1 MKVDMARINEIIQEV
16 TSTEK
21 VAHAEERIAIDEL
34 ISELEKVA
42 GEADAARAESN
53 AITGDGI
60 TLESEDFAKQRLK
73 ETLLEG
79 IKSDEPS
86 PVCQEL
92 KDSLLAGDTQRAREI
107 LEKVA
112 SRLQERM
119 RTPQRKIGGGS
130 GHMEKK
136 AVELLQKS
144 ASALRQMQED
154 LKQEAEKR
162 ASAEQKLETYEKNQ
176 ERLFKLASREAIR
189 YEDVPEMLE
198 TLNEMEPR
206 QQELELLSLEKAAS
220 MNFLRVGSIEKTS
233 SDHGAEDVLTRFI
246 LDSMG

>member
-1 MKVDMARINEIIQEV
+1 MARINEIIQEV

-42 GEADAARAESN
+42 GEADVARAESN

-92 KDSLLAGDTQRAREI
+92 KDSLLAGDTQHAREI

-112 SRLQERM
+112 SRLQEQM
-119 RTPQRKIGGGS
+119 RTPQRKIGEGS
-130 GHMEKK
+130 GHMKEKT
-136 AVELLQKS
+136 VELLQKS

-246 LDSMG
+246 LNSMG

>member
-16 TSTEK
+16 TSIEK
-21 VAHAEERIAIDEL
+21 VAHTEERIAIDEL

-42 GEADAARAESN
+42 GEEDAAHAESN
-53 AITGDGI
+53 AIAGDGI

-92 KDSLLAGDTQRAREI
+92 KDSLLAGDTQHAREI
-107 LEKVA
+107 LKKVA
-112 SRLQERM
+112 SCLKERM
-119 RTPQRKIGGGS
+119 RTPQRKRGS
-130 GHMEKK
+130 GHTEKK
-136 AVELLQKS
+136 TVELLQKS

-162 ASAEQKLETYEKNQ
+162 ANAEQKLETYEKNQ
-176 ERLFKLASREAIR
+176 ERLFKLASREVIR

-198 TLNEMEPR
+198 TLNEMDPR

-233 SDHGAEDVLTRFI
+233 SDHETEDVLTRFI
-246 LDSMG
+246 LNSMG

>member
-1 MKVDMARINEIIQEV
+1 M
-16 TSTEK
+16 
-21 VAHAEERIAIDEL
+21 
-34 ISELEKVA
+34 
-42 GEADAARAESN
+42 
-53 AITGDGI
+53 
-60 TLESEDFAKQRLK
+60 
-73 ETLLEG
+73 EG

-119 RTPQRKIGGGS
+119 RTPKRKTGVGC

-198 TLNEMEPR
+198 TLNEMDPR

-233 SDHGAEDVLTRFI
+233 SDHGTEDALTRFI

>member
-16 TSTEK
+16 TSIEK
-21 VAHAEERIAIDEL
+21 VAHTEERIAIDEL

-42 GEADAARAESN
+42 GEEDAAHAESN

-60 TLESEDFAKQRLK
+60 TLESENFAKQRLK

-92 KDSLLAGDTQRAREI
+92 KDSLLAGDTQHAREI
-107 LEKVA
+107 LKKVA
-112 SRLQERM
+112 SCLQERM
-119 RTPQRKIGGGS
+119 RTPQRKRGS
-130 GHMEKK
+130 GHTEKK
-136 AVELLQKS
+136 TVELLQKS

-154 LKQEAEKR
+154 LKQEVEKR
-162 ASAEQKLETYEKNQ
+162 AEAEQKLETYEKNQ
-176 ERLFKLASREAIR
+176 ERLFKLASREVIR

-198 TLNEMEPR
+198 TLNEMDPR

-233 SDHGAEDVLTRFI
+233 SDHETEDVLTRFI
-246 LDSMG
+246 LNSMG

>member
-1 MKVDMARINEIIQEV
+1 VKVDMARINEIIQEV
-16 TSTEK
+16 TSIEK
-21 VAHAEERIAIDEL
+21 VAHTEERIAIDEL

-42 GEADAARAESN
+42 GEEDAAHAESN

-92 KDSLLAGDTQRAREI
+92 KDSLLAGDTQHAREI
-107 LEKVA
+107 LKKVA
-112 SRLQERM
+112 SCLQERM
-119 RTPQRKIGGGS
+119 RTPKRKTGGGS
-130 GHMEKK
+130 RH
-136 AVELLQKS
+136 VELLQKS

-162 ASAEQKLETYEKNQ
+162 ANAEQKLETYEKNQ
-176 ERLFKLASREAIR
+176 ERLFKLASREVIR

-198 TLNEMEPR
+198 TLNEMDPR

-233 SDHGAEDVLTRFI
+233 SDHETEDVLTRFI
-246 LDSMG
+246 LNSMG

>member
-16 TSTEK
+16 TSIEK
-21 VAHAEERIAIDEL
+21 VAHTEERIAIDEL

-42 GEADAARAESN
+42 GEEDAAHAESN

-92 KDSLLAGDTQRAREI
+92 KDSLLAGDTQHAREI
-107 LEKVA
+107 LKKVA
-112 SRLQERM
+112 SCLQERM
-119 RTPQRKIGGGS
+119 RTPKRKTGGGS
-130 GHMEKK
+130 RH
-136 AVELLQKS
+136 VELLRKS

-154 LKQEAEKR
+154 LKQEVEKR

-189 YEDVPEMLE
+189 YEDVPELLE
-198 TLNEMEPR
+198 TLNEMDPR

-233 SDHGAEDVLTRFI
+233 SDHGTEDALTRFI
-246 LDSMG
+246 LNSMG

>member
-16 TSTEK
+16 TSIEK
-21 VAHAEERIAIDEL
+21 VAHTEERIAIDEL

-42 GEADAARAESN
+42 GEEDAAHAENN

-92 KDSLLAGDTQRAREI
+92 KDSLLAGDTQHAREI
-107 LEKVA
+107 LKKVA
-112 SRLQERM
+112 SCLKERM
-119 RTPQRKIGGGS
+119 RTPPRKTGGGN
-130 GHMEKK
+130 GH
-136 AVELLQKS
+136 VELLQKS

-162 ASAEQKLETYEKNQ
+162 ANAEQKLETYEKNQ
-176 ERLFKLASREAIR
+176 ERLFKLASREVIR

-198 TLNEMEPR
+198 TLNEMDPR

-233 SDHGAEDVLTRFI
+233 SDHETEDVLTRFI
-246 LDSMG
+246 LNSMG

>member
-16 TSTEK
+16 TSIEK
-21 VAHAEERIAIDEL
+21 VAHTEERIAIDEL

-42 GEADAARAESN
+42 GEEDAAHAENN

-92 KDSLLAGDTQRAREI
+92 KDSLLAGDTQHAREI
-107 LEKVA
+107 LKKVA
-112 SRLQERM
+112 SCLQERM
-119 RTPQRKIGGGS
+119 RTPQRKRGR
-130 GHMEKK
+130 EKK
-136 AVELLQKS
+136 TVELLQKS

-154 LKQEAEKR
+154 LKQEVEKR
-162 ASAEQKLETYEKNQ
+162 AEAEQKLETYEKNQ
-176 ERLFKLASREAIR
+176 ERLFKLASREVIR

-198 TLNEMEPR
+198 TLNEMDPR

-233 SDHGAEDVLTRFI
+233 SDHGTEDALTRFI
-246 LDSMG
+246 LNSMG

>member
-1 MKVDMARINEIIQEV
+1 
-16 TSTEK
+16 
-21 VAHAEERIAIDEL
+21 
-34 ISELEKVA
+34 
-42 GEADAARAESN
+42 
-53 AITGDGI
+53 
-60 TLESEDFAKQRLK
+60 
-73 ETLLEG
+73 
-79 IKSDEPS
+79 
-86 PVCQEL
+86 
-92 KDSLLAGDTQRAREI
+92 
-107 LEKVA
+107 
-112 SRLQERM
+112 
-119 RTPQRKIGGGS
+119 
-130 GHMEKK
+130 MEKK

-144 ASALRQMQED
+144 ASALRQMLKD

-198 TLNEMEPR
+198 TLNEMDPR